1 MKGRAMAVED
11 LVVLPREGRSF
22 STGRSTIQVKVEYG
36 EQRSFAMFE
45 GAQAPGV
52 PGPPAHVHRD
62 YDEAWY
68 VLKGT
73 MQFTLAGQTFTCPV
87 GSSIFAP
94 RGTAHTFMNP
104 GTEPSRILAIT
115 TAEALPLVEEL
126 GQLASAG
133 PPDERTVGEIMARHG
148 THLVRP
154 TESA

>member
-1 MKGRAMAVED
+1 MKGRAMAVDD
-11 LVVLPREGRSF
+11 LVVLRGEGRRF
-22 STGRSTIQVKVEYG
+22 STGRSTPQVKIESG
-36 EQRSFAMFE
+36 EQQSFAMFE
-45 GAQAPGV
+45 GAQPPGV

-68 VLKGT
+68 VLEGT
-73 MQFTLAGQTFTCPV
+73 MQFTLDGQTFTCPV

-104 GTEPSRILAIT
+104 GPEPSRILAIT

-133 PPDERTVGEIMARHG
+133 PPDERTVGEIMARHR

-154 TESA
+154 TGIA